1 MRVKCN
7 VKSRDWSIWTS
18 TSFRPFG
25 YHLQKISLS
34 TYLHLCWILV
44 PKVFFVAEI
53 SLSGFTK
60 KSIFLAFAEC
70 LQVSLDLENI
80 FGSFENFRLLHSLCK
95 VVEWVLRWQGVS
107 ATWIYH
113 LQGGHLSIS
122 PAPSALPSRWGKTN
136 CVTPHICIFCFLQ
149 FKY

>member
-1 MRVKCN
+1 MLRVGIEASEPQLLFDHLDIICRKFPCRRI
-7 VKSRDWSIWTS
+7 SIFAEFWS
-18 TSFRPFG
+18 
-25 YHLQKISLS
+25 
-34 TYLHLCWILV
+34 
-44 PKVFFVAEI
+44 PKFFFDVEI

-95 VVEWVLRWQGVS
+95 VVEWVRRWQGVS

-122 PAPSALPSRWGKTN
+122 PAPSAPPSRWGKTN
-136 CVTPHICIFCFLQ
+136 CVMPHICIFCFLQ